1 MGGGRIE
8 EPALN
13 KYEESE
19 LVDVLSTV
27 TDRSKKDIQ
36 SSFTGLERRDVLRI
50 MDLCKNYSKIE
61 RYSKLVSDASGL
73 QEFKTA
79 LEKDVGK
86 NLSSHQIQRAA
97 NSVR

>member
-36 SSFTGLERRDVLRI
+36 SSFAGLERRDVLRI
-50 MDLCKNYSKIE
+50 MDL
-61 RYSKLVSDASGL
+61 
-73 QEFKTA
+73 
-79 LEKDVGK
+79 
-86 NLSSHQIQRAA
+86 
-97 NSVR
+97 